1 MQESPPRRP
10 LTNFEDPIYIPPLT
24 LATTL
29 VDEYGI
35 AGASVRHNNPAF
47 SLAAA
52 AAATPEKLAGF
63 GATRSN
69 HGQEAD
75 SPQSPEPYNFL
86 GEFNATYSYF
96 FGSPPSES
104 ILESQIAKGGYKLP
118 QDSGLLSPSS
128 VARATP
134 DEKPRSNPT
143 ASEEEGFE
151 TAVGSDDGSSADEDD
166 NSADGSSA
174 DGSSSV
180 RDEALEEER
189 RKEEERKAAELRSR
203 RREVIKQQV
212 AFERMKERHRRQY
225 PGQQSSSGLH
235 NNVARWQKE
244 SARAV
249 GNISSIP
256 SAQNM
261 PKPQSVLY
269 ASNSTINRGGH
280 ASGTAQ
286 PSIQQPFGNVMGS
299 GQRGAHS
306 SGVIPGSLLHMG
318 ANASS
323 SMPNMTAYSMQFQQQ
338 PAQMHDHIQHGF
350 HQNAQ
355 DTVPIQV
362 GASGGGNIHPNHV
375 LGVQADNTGYQTMPV
390 LHNSQVQVLNASS
403 EPAVSALPHPVKLA
417 STPKK
422 IRNPYLSDSSD
433 GSDATSTSSS
443 GSSSDLPNGDN
454 NSSDEISSAGGSDIS
469 CESIPLVVDHKLRGF
484 SNNNT
489 DSARLKAESNVD
501 SLAGDSEVGAA
512 SRLHKTVS
520 DSSSDASAKSQSSSK
535 RRVRFHETVSVVF
548 NTRRSIAEEDTEN
561 DAYGSDSNSSDASMD
576 VSIDCITDHQ
586 AANRSTSSHA
596 ETRSGNSNRGSA
608 DEAFDSENS
617 LNHARY
623 YIPAFP
629 SHAQLQ
635 GSGVSW
641 LESDAKNATSSKS
654 TSEQSSRNI
663 SPDGVKSRGRRSSSR
678 IKTEPLRDHE
688 AEREQQQ
695 QKQHQDQK
703 QRQQKMQQQA
713 HAIGKQVGKDNTAGS
728 ESNSTSQSGSNYA
741 ATATIAKA
749 ATNTSS
755 SSVVGA
761 TEPAQPTVDRVAEA
775 RRALLGHY
783 HTPNPSVPVGPG
795 IPRNSGAKPAYTS
808 SVKVVRP
815 QSFSRPKK
823 AYSRGGSA
831 FSPEKPAERTRS
843 FADRKNKPQG
853 QNKMAGTPDTISKH
867 KFLEEAPREDDH
879 NSSQEFELSNVLQNF
894 SIASFEVTKAK
905 DGGMHINYSNRNKSQ
920 PSASSFKRDGADS
933 EDDDDSD
940 GDELPLSAIVRSK
953 SEPARYPAHRPVVS
967 GEMPKRV
974 IASEAR
980 VSRSSGNSTNNSPN
994 TSPPLFG
1001 RASTDQSRRVLV
1013 RNQSLA
1019 KEKTAFD
1026 HVIGHNEM
1034 SRSVSMDGGP
1044 RNPHS
1049 QKKHN
1054 EGKGRF
1060 SRFGGFFS

>member
-1 MQESPPRRP
+1 RP

-35 AGASVRHNNPAF
+35 AGASVRHNNPAL
-47 SLAAA
+47 SLSAA

-104 ILESQIAKGGYKLP
+104 ILESQIAKGGYN
-118 QDSGLLSPSS
+118 

-143 ASEEEGFE
+143 TSKEEGFE

-166 NSADGSSA
+166 NSADDSSA
-174 DGSSSV
+174 DSSSSV
-180 RDEALEEER
+180 HDEALEEER

-249 GNISSIP
+249 
-256 SAQNM
+256 
-261 PKPQSVLY
+261 
-269 ASNSTINRGGH
+269 
-280 ASGTAQ
+280 
-286 PSIQQPFGNVMGS
+286 
-299 GQRGAHS
+299 
-306 SGVIPGSLLHMG
+306 
-318 ANASS
+318 
-323 SMPNMTAYSMQFQQQ
+323 
-338 PAQMHDHIQHGF
+338 
-350 HQNAQ
+350 
-355 DTVPIQV
+355 
-362 GASGGGNIHPNHV
+362 
-375 LGVQADNTGYQTMPV
+375 
-390 LHNSQVQVLNASS
+390 
-403 EPAVSALPHPVKLA
+403 VKLA

-433 GSDATSTSSS
+433 GSDVTSTSSS
-443 GSSSDLPNGDN
+443 GSSSNLSNGGN
-454 NSSDEISSAGGSDIS
+454 NSSDETSSAGGSDIS
-469 CESIPLVVDHKLRGF
+469 CESIPLVVAHKLRGF

-489 DSARLKAESNVD
+489 DSARVKAESNVD

-512 SRLHKTVS
+512 SRLHKTIS

-576 VSIDCITDHQ
+576 VSIDCITGHQ

-608 DEAFDSENS
+608 DEAFD
-617 LNHARY
+617 R
-623 YIPAFP
+623 
-629 SHAQLQ
+629 
-635 GSGVSW
+635 SGVSW

-713 HAIGKQVGKDNTAGS
+713 HAIGKQVGKDNTACS

-755 SSVVGA
+755 LSVVGA

-795 IPRNSGAKPAYTS
+795 IPRSSGAKPVYTS

-853 QNKMAGTPDTISKH
+853 QIKMAGTPDTISKH

-905 DGGMHINYSNRNKSQ
+905 DGGMHINYSNQNKSQ
-920 PSASSFKRDGADS
+920 PGASSFKRDGADS

-953 SEPARYPAHRPVVS
+953 SEPARYPAHRPAVS

-1026 HVIGHNEM
+1026 HVIGHDEM

>member
-1 MQESPPRRP
+1 
-10 LTNFEDPIYIPPLT
+10 
-24 LATTL
+24 
-29 VDEYGI
+29 
-35 AGASVRHNNPAF
+35 
-47 SLAAA
+47 
-52 AAATPEKLAGF
+52 
-63 GATRSN
+63 
-69 HGQEAD
+69 
-75 SPQSPEPYNFL
+75 
-86 GEFNATYSYF
+86 
-96 FGSPPSES
+96 
-104 ILESQIAKGGYKLP
+104 
-118 QDSGLLSPSS
+118 
-128 VARATP
+128 
-134 DEKPRSNPT
+134 NPT
-143 ASEEEGFE
+143 TSEEEGFE
-151 TAVGSDDGSSADEDD
+151 TAVGSDDGSSSDEDD
-166 NSADGSSA
+166 NSADDSSA
-174 DGSSSV
+174 DSSSSV
-180 RDEALEEER
+180 HDEALEEER

-244 SARAV
+244 SARA
-249 GNISSIP
+249 
-256 SAQNM
+256 
-261 PKPQSVLY
+261 
-269 ASNSTINRGGH
+269 
-280 ASGTAQ
+280 
-286 PSIQQPFGNVMGS
+286 
-299 GQRGAHS
+299 
-306 SGVIPGSLLHMG
+306 
-318 ANASS
+318 
-323 SMPNMTAYSMQFQQQ
+323 
-338 PAQMHDHIQHGF
+338 
-350 HQNAQ
+350 
-355 DTVPIQV
+355 
-362 GASGGGNIHPNHV
+362 
-375 LGVQADNTGYQTMPV
+375 
-390 LHNSQVQVLNASS
+390 
-403 EPAVSALPHPVKLA
+403 AVSALPHPVKLA

-433 GSDATSTSSS
+433 GSDVTSTSSS
-443 GSSSDLPNGDN
+443 GSSSNLSNGDN
-454 NSSDEISSAGGSDIS
+454 NSSDETSSAGGSDIS
-469 CESIPLVVDHKLRGF
+469 CESIPLVVAHKLRGF

-489 DSARLKAESNVD
+489 DSTRAKAESNVD

-512 SRLHKTVS
+512 SRLHKTIS

-561 DAYGSDSNSSDASMD
+561 DVYGSDSNSSDASMD
-576 VSIDCITDHQ
+576 VSIDRITGHQ

-596 ETRSGNSNRGSA
+596 ETHSGNSNRGSA
-608 DEAFDSENS
+608 DEAFD
-617 LNHARY
+617 R
-623 YIPAFP
+623 
-629 SHAQLQ
+629 
-635 GSGVSW
+635 SGVSW
-641 LESDAKNATSSKS
+641 LESDAKNSTSSKS

-663 SPDGVKSRGRRSSSR
+663 SPDGVKSRSRRSPSR

-713 HAIGKQVGKDNTAGS
+713 HAIGKQVGKENTAGS

-755 SSVVGA
+755 LSAVGA

-795 IPRNSGAKPAYTS
+795 IPRSSGAKPVYTS
-808 SVKVVRP
+808 K
-815 QSFSRPKK
+815 
-823 AYSRGGSA
+823 
-831 FSPEKPAERTRS
+831 
-843 FADRKNKPQG
+843 
-853 QNKMAGTPDTISKH
+853 
-867 KFLEEAPREDDH
+867 EAPREDDH

-920 PSASSFKRDGADS
+920 PGASSFKRDDADS

-967 GEMPKRV
+967 GEMSRRV

-1019 KEKTAFD
+1019 KERTAFD
-1026 HVIGHNEM
+1026 HVIGHDEM

-1054 EGKGRF
+1054 EGKG
-1060 SRFGGFFS
+1060 

>member
-1 MQESPPRRP
+1 PPRRP

-47 SLAAA
+47 SLSAA

-63 GATRSN
+63 GANRSN

-75 SPQSPEPYNFL
+75 RPQSPEPYKFL

-143 ASEEEGFE
+143 TSEEEGFE
-151 TAVGSDDGSSADEDD
+151 TAVGSDDGSSSDEDD
-166 NSADGSSA
+166 NSADDSSA
-174 DGSSSV
+174 DSSSSV
-180 RDEALEEER
+180 HDEALEEER

-244 SARAV
+244 SARA
-249 GNISSIP
+249 
-256 SAQNM
+256 
-261 PKPQSVLY
+261 
-269 ASNSTINRGGH
+269 
-280 ASGTAQ
+280 
-286 PSIQQPFGNVMGS
+286 
-299 GQRGAHS
+299 
-306 SGVIPGSLLHMG
+306 
-318 ANASS
+318 
-323 SMPNMTAYSMQFQQQ
+323 
-338 PAQMHDHIQHGF
+338 
-350 HQNAQ
+350 
-355 DTVPIQV
+355 
-362 GASGGGNIHPNHV
+362 
-375 LGVQADNTGYQTMPV
+375 
-390 LHNSQVQVLNASS
+390 
-403 EPAVSALPHPVKLA
+403 AVSALPHPVKLA

-433 GSDATSTSSS
+433 GSDVTSTSSS
-443 GSSSDLPNGDN
+443 GSSSNLSNGDN
-454 NSSDEISSAGGSDIS
+454 NSSDETSSAGGSDIS
-469 CESIPLVVDHKLRGF
+469 CESIPLVVAHKLRGF

-489 DSARLKAESNVD
+489 DSTRAKAESNVD

-512 SRLHKTVS
+512 SRLHKTIS

-535 RRVRFHETVSVVF
+535 RRVR
-548 NTRRSIAEEDTEN
+548 
-561 DAYGSDSNSSDASMD
+561 
-576 VSIDCITDHQ
+576 
-586 AANRSTSSHA
+586 
-596 ETRSGNSNRGSA
+596 GSA
-608 DEAFDSENS
+608 DEAFD
-617 LNHARY
+617 R
-623 YIPAFP
+623 
-629 SHAQLQ
+629 
-635 GSGVSW
+635 SGVSW

-713 HAIGKQVGKDNTAGS
+713 HAIGKQVGKDNTACS

-755 SSVVGA
+755 LSAVGA

-795 IPRNSGAKPAYTS
+795 IPRSSGAKPVYTS

-853 QNKMAGTPDTISKH
+853 QIKMAGTPDTISKH

-920 PSASSFKRDGADS
+920 PGASSFKRDDADS

-967 GEMPKRV
+967 GEMSRRV

-1019 KEKTAFD
+1019 KERTAFD
-1026 HVIGHNEM
+1026 HVIGHDEM